1 MSKKNLIII
10 VSIVTIILIM
20 QLTGFL
26 YAQNGWEMNITMK
39 LLNAKNRLTI
49 GQRPDASDAVD
60 GKYDVPALLSGDIK
74 AYMEL
79 ESNKYWKNIKESC
92 NPPCKKAW
100 NIFVDSE
107 AWGQIIEVSWNSL
120 NIPYDVS
127 IILIDTATGEVIDMK
142 TEQHEYAYENT
153 GRREFIVEVQTW

>member
-1 MSKKNLIII
+1 MIKKIAFLTLSILLPMLFGNSVCAEDGWEVSLI
-10 VSIVTIILIM
+10 VSAHNVENT
-20 QLTGFL
+20 L
-26 YAQNGWEMNITMK
+26 YF
-39 LLNAKNRLTI
+39 

-92 NPPCKKAW
+92 IAPCKKAW

-107 AWGQIIEVSWNSL
+107 AWGQVIELSWNSL
-120 NIPYDVS
+120 NITDDVN
-127 IILIDTATGEVIDMK
+127 IILIDTATGEAIDMK
-142 TEQHEYAYENT
+142 TEQHEYTYENT
-153 GRREFIVEVQTW
+153 GRREFIVEVKTW